1 MKGSL
6 EIVNNFYGVKIPRSL
21 ALLKNKS
28 TNMNKVKI
36 FFEVIDSYG
45 EGIKSIQKS
54 IDKLSL

>member
-1 MKGSL
+1 M
-6 EIVNNFYGVKIPRSL
+6 GVKIPRSL